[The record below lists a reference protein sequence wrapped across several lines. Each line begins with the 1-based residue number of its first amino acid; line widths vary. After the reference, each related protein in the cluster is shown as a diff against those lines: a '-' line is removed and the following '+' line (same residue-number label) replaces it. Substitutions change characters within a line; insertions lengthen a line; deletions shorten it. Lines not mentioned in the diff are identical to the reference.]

1 MLFVGTE
8 EPRCTRRQ
16 MEATSRL
23 YVHCSSSSVAWMWMF
38 GASSACHHCN
48 MHRGKDTSALCNTY
62 LTMVEMQISAVQIRR
77 PCYVVR
83 QSAATKLFGY
93 YLSAIWML
101 ILGTRMAVLR
111 YITRFSIIISKPI
124 IPRSYDY
131 YWNMAQTRTLGT
143 TSTRPH
149 YICCL
154 RCSTQFH
161 HRSSRPHASC

>member
-48 MHRGKDTSALCNTY
+48 MHRRRDTSALCNTY
-62 LTMVEMQISAVQIRR
+62 LTMALMQISAMQIRR
-77 PCYVVR
+77 PRYVMR

-93 YLSAIWML
+93 YLRAMWML
-101 ILGTRMAVLR
+101 IPGTRTAVLR
-111 YITRFSIIISKPI
+111 WITHLSIIIPKPI
-124 IPRSYDY
+124 IPRSYDC
-131 YWNMAQTRTLGT
+131 YWNMAQTRTLGIT
-143 TSTRPH
+143 TTRPH
-149 YICCL
+149 YIWL
-154 RCSTQFH
+154 RRSTHFH